1 MRRPGGQ
8 SPAIQPMSITMFGS
22 LIVIQ
27 WRQEGARAGTMRATW
42 RAKTSGEPG
51 RSQNSSPCQTGWVK
65 WCSVTIGAM
74 PRAAHM
80 ERISA

>member
-8 SPAIQPMSITMFGS
+8 APSIQPISITMLGS
-22 LIVIQ
+22 LIVTQ
-27 WRQEGARAGTMRATW
+27 WRQCGASAGRIRATW

-51 RSQNSSPCQTGWVK
+51 RSQNSSPSHHGWVK
-65 WCSVTIGAM
+65 WCSVTMGAR
-74 PRAAHM
+74 PRAAHR